1 MFYLMHIFII
11 MKILFISVAKR
22 DNIDMS
28 DRISLKYLK
37 DKIRNFLFSLV
48 KAI

>member
-1 MFYLMHIFII
+1 
-11 MKILFISVAKR
+11 MKILFISVGEKEIIR
-22 DNIDMS
+22 FYS

-37 DKIRNFLFSLV
+37 DKIRKLSSFSLV